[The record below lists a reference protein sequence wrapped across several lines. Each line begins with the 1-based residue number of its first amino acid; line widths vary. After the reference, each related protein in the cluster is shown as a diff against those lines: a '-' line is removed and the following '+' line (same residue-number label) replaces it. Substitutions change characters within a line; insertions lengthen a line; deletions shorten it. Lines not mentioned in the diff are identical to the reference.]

1 MVKSNN
7 SLIFALFILT
17 SLPTLFRMVLTFI
30 YKVHKMNTSLKLS
43 LLASALSSCFISVA
57 NANNDV
63 SKSDDAIDGVVVTA
77 TRTEQRISD
86 TASSVSLVTQQELSQ
101 TMPLT
106 IGEAIESI
114 PNVTVTDA
122 NMPIF
127 SKVSIRGSD
136 SNQIT
141 YLIDGVRQ
149 DNYSISGSRPNG
161 FFIDPELVKQVEV
174 RRGGGSSLY
183 GNGGIGGT
191 IALTTKSAEDL
202 LKPDEQFGAIAKVGY
217 DDASREWAKGVYLF
231 GRMDSGDLLLGY
243 SRRDGEEAR
252 SSKTGRRS
260 TTPLETTGDAFIA
273 KSTIMLSSAS
283 ALSLTYN
290 YDKFNYDRGASN
302 PSFDHYENEQHRITG
317 SWDYSSGDLVNL
329 KANLQYVRGDNA
341 MENERTGYK
350 DKFESISTNLQNTSE
365 FSLGVAHTL
374 TYGFDAS
381 RTKQS
386 AVDNLGFSDTSRPD
400 SRGIDAGVFIEDN
413 IALTDIV
420 TLSPVLRWSYYDRK
434 SNEGLKSKSDSK
446 LSPGVTLSVAPT
458 ENLNIYGSV
467 NSGYRPPMLDEM
479 FFAMSYPSTGITSV
493 VIANPEIKP
502 ETSLNYEIGLN
513 SQLSRLITENDRL
526 QLKGAV
532 FYDKVKDLISA
543 DMVDFDPSTMTMYFK
558 TVNVGEVVRKG
569 AEVSADYSI
578 GNASLHLGWGL
589 VHAIDKETNER
600 LPGIVPQTATLR
612 TTWAVPSKDLKLWYR
627 LNWYDGGKSSV
638 DNYQTQEENI
648 HLPSYCTHALGLQW
662 TPSVANFADFT
673 TTVAVENIAN
683 KTYQE
688 LNGSYGYGR
697 TVRVNVTARF

>member
-1 MVKSNN
+1 
-7 SLIFALFILT
+7 
-17 SLPTLFRMVLTFI
+17 
-30 YKVHKMNTSLKLS
+30 
-43 LLASALSSCFISVA
+43 
-57 NANNDV
+57 
-63 SKSDDAIDGVVVTA
+63 
-77 TRTEQRISD
+77 
-86 TASSVSLVTQQELSQ
+86 
-101 TMPLT
+101 
-106 IGEAIESI
+106 
-114 PNVTVTDA
+114 
-122 NMPIF
+122 
-127 SKVSIRGSD
+127 
-136 SNQIT
+136 
-141 YLIDGVRQ
+141 
-149 DNYSISGSRPNG
+149 
-161 FFIDPELVKQVEV
+161 
-174 RRGGGSSLY
+174 
-183 GNGGIGGT
+183 
-191 IALTTKSAEDL
+191 
-202 LKPDEQFGAIAKVGY
+202 
-217 DDASREWAKGVYLF
+217 
-231 GRMDSGDLLLGY
+231 
-243 SRRDGEEAR
+243 
-252 SSKTGRRS
+252 
-260 TTPLETTGDAFIA
+260 
-273 KSTIMLSSAS
+273 
-283 ALSLTYN
+283 
-290 YDKFNYDRGASN
+290 
-302 PSFDHYENEQHRITG
+302 
-317 SWDYSSGDLVNL
+317 
-329 KANLQYVRGDNA
+329 
-341 MENERTGYK
+341 
-350 DKFESISTNLQNTSE
+350 
-365 FSLGVAHTL
+365 
-374 TYGFDAS
+374 
-381 RTKQS
+381 
-386 AVDNLGFSDTSRPD
+386 
-400 SRGIDAGVFIEDN
+400 
-413 IALTDIV
+413 
-420 TLSPVLRWSYYDRK
+420 
-434 SNEGLKSKSDSK
+434 
-446 LSPGVTLSVAPT
+446 
-458 ENLNIYGSV
+458 
-467 NSGYRPPMLDEM
+467 MLDEM